1 MPDGVLQGHYISELA
16 SIQGKADTKEL
27 LACLIDESYGF
38 ENLKI
43 IIVDSDIAVLFIYY
57 QKNLTRIRSRCTF
70 TITRYVNFFFY
81 LQMCARH
88 RQILFLLI
96 L

>member
-1 MPDGVLQGHYISELA
+1 MPDGVLQGPYISELA
-16 SIQGKADTKEL
+16 SIQGKADTKEF
-27 LACLIDESYGF
+27 LACLVDESYGF

-70 TITRYVNFFFY
+70 TITRYVNFFFISRCV
-81 LQMCARH
+81 QGTARYC
-88 RQILFLLI
+88 FY
-96 L
+96 